1 MTDYLSLFWNEETS
15 QDKQWIFGKRLFQ
28 IHWFPE
34 FSIPAKLLSGF
45 SDKSI
50 TLNFTP
56 KSHFGYF
63 INSYCFFHDCEMV
76 QSFSSIISLVVGLY
90 SLFHFIQCTT
100 NNMMKSIYSS
110 NFPWDTWNS
119 YLRVKDL
126 THRNDDSFQII
137 KIWVFFL
144 LLCIVCMW

>member
-1 MTDYLSLFWNEETS
+1 MTLPRTLPQSSQRDIIPETMTDYLSLFWNEETS

-100 NNMMKSIYSS
+100 NNMMSLSIAQI
-110 NFPWDTWNS
+110 F
-119 YLRVKDL
+119 LG
-126 THRNDDSFQII
+126 THETHT
-137 KIWVFFL
+137 
-144 LLCIVCMW
+144 